1 MKTWFYYTW
10 KCSITL
16 LLLLLFVACE
26 PYPRESK
33 RIASA
38 FEQAQLVYGE
48 GENDTLLFI
57 PELDKTASYF
67 VRKNDYGKAA
77 LSALYYGYSE
87 MNYDRAV
94 AMNAFMD
101 AEHYG
106 DLVHDSLTVARAQYQ
121 MGKLLFYDYMKREA
135 LSMFKKS
142 EVYFGHHYSEKALT
156 MNAEACAYILLHE
169 YDSAGMCLKNSLFW
183 AELGGSDEAIQKVLN
198 NYAKLYQIQGKY
210 GKAVDYLR
218 MMKPTNNQQTILN
231 WLNFGN
237 IFMAMGEM
245 DSASYYFNQ
254 TKAILFEA
262 NIKDETM
269 ASAYNSLSQFAELQ
283 GDFAKALEYQKN
295 DKQYLIKVKDRIEKE
310 GVFRIQQQYD
320 FEKMKNEMSG
330 KVIIRQRIILLLSM
344 IVLLVCIILFLLQ
357 KRLVK
362 IQKQEIE
369 AKERT
374 LFYIRQYTDLLK
386 QKGKTMQKVAILMDN
401 KEDKALLDSLRA
413 TVFGNKDSWDALME
427 VFDTLHPGER
437 QHIHQ
442 KYPELSEM
450 EQKDIILSY
459 FKVSRQDEALW
470 LKTSV
475 HTIDKIRTSLKE
487 LRQEI
492 AEKQKKNL

>member
-1 MKTWFYYTW
+1 M
-10 KCSITL
+10 
-16 LLLLLFVACE
+16 LLLFVTCE

-57 PELDKTASYF
+57 TELDKTSSYF
-67 VRKNDYGKAA
+67 VRKNDYGKAS

-106 DLVHDSLTVARAQYQ
+106 DLVHDSLTVARAQFQ
-121 MGKLLFYDYMKREA
+121 MGKMLFYSGRYEEA
-135 LSMFKKS
+135 ITVLKKADSHFGQRFKEKS
-142 EVYFGHHYSEKALT
+142 LNLNAL
-156 MNAEACAYILLHE
+156 ACCHILLQE
-169 YDSAGMCLKNSLFW
+169 FEEAELCLEESLLNAKKGNSDETIQKTLNNYAVLNQKQGKFEKSIDYLRMVDPKNSQ
-183 AELGGSDEAIQKVLN
+183 QKVLN
-198 NYAKLYQIQGKY
+198 MLNLGNNYLAIG
-210 GKAVDYLR
+210 
-218 MMKPTNNQQTILN
+218 I
-231 WLNFGN
+231 
-237 IFMAMGEM
+237 M
-245 DSASYYFNQ
+245 DSAEYYFDKV
-254 TKAILFEA
+254 KAILFES
-262 NIKDETM
+262 NVKDETM
-269 ASAYNSLSQFAELQ
+269 ATAYYSLSQFAELQ
-283 GDFAKALEYQKN
+283 GDFAKALEYQKEN
-295 DKQYLIKVKDRIEKE
+295 EKYIVKVKERIEKE
-310 GVFRIQQQYD
+310 GVYRIQQQYD
-320 FEKMKNEMSG
+320 FEKIKNEMHEKIMS
-330 KVIIRQRIILLLSM
+330 RQRIILLLSM

-492 AEKQKKNL
+492 AEKQKKKL

>member
-87 MNYDRAV
+87 MNYDRTV

-169 YDSAGMCLKNSLFW
+169 YDSAGMCLKNSLFL

-198 NYAKLYQIQGKY
+198 NYAKLYQIQGEY

-330 KVIIRQRIILLLSM
+330 KVIIRQRIILLMSCLV
-344 IVLLVCIILFLLQ
+344 IFVFVVLIMQ
-357 KRLVK
+357 QRRLAK
-362 IQKQEIE
+362 SRQQEIE

-374 LFYIRQYTDLLK
+374 LFYVRQYTDLLEIR
-386 QKGKTMQKVAILMDN
+386 GKTMQKLAVFMDD
-401 KEDKALLDSLRA
+401 KEDKAAFDNLRA
-413 TVFGNKDSWDALME
+413 TVFGKKDPWDALMDI
-427 VFDTLHPGER
+427 FDTLHPNER
-437 QHIHQ
+437 DRIQ
-442 KYPELSEM
+442 KQYHELTEM
-450 EQKDIILSY
+450 EKKSLILSY
-459 FKVSRQDEALW
+459 FNVSRLDEALL
-470 LKTSV
+470 LKTSI
-475 HTIDKIRTSLKE
+475 HSIDK
-487 LRQEI
+487 LR
-492 AEKQKKNL
+492 KSVKNKTQNKAVNS

>member
-1 MKTWFYYTW
+1 MKKSQLFILVL
-10 KCSITL
+10 SIL
-16 LLLLLFVACE
+16 AFVSCVSCQRDSE
-26 PYPRESK
+26 
-33 RIASA
+33 RIKDA

-57 PELDKTASYF
+57 PELDKASSYF
-67 VRKNDYGKAA
+67 VRKKDYGKAA

-87 MNYDRAV
+87 MNYDRIT
-94 AMNAFMD
+94 AMNAFMN
-101 AEHYG
+101 AEQYG

-121 MGKLLFYDYMKREA
+121 IGRMQFYDGRTEEA
-135 LSMFKKS
+135 LTILKKADSNFDKSFKGKALNLNALACCHILLQ
-142 EVYFGHHYSEKALT
+142 EYEKAEL
-156 MNAEACAYILLHE
+156 
-169 YDSAGMCLKNSLFW
+169 CLKEGLLYAQKSN
-183 AELGGSDEAIQKVLN
+183 SDETIQKILN
-198 NYAKLYQIQGKY
+198 NYAVLYQKQGEKE
-210 GKAVDYLR
+210 KAIDYLR

-231 WLNFGN
+231 WLNLGN

-245 DSASYYFNQ
+245 DSAAYYFNQ
-254 TKAILFEA
+254 TKDLLFKA

-269 ASAYNSLSQFAELQ
+269 ALAYNSLSQFAEQQ

-295 DKQYLIKVKDRIEKE
+295 DEQYLIKVKDRIEEE
-310 GVFRIQQQYD
+310 GVYRIQQQYD

-330 KVIIRQRIILLLSM
+330 KVIIRQRIILLLSLM
-344 IVLLVCIILFLLQ
+344 VVLVFMFMVLLQ

-386 QKGKTMQKVAILMDN
+386 QKGKTMQKVAILMEN

-427 VFDTLHPGER
+427 VFDTLYPGER
-437 QHIHQ
+437 QHIYQ

-450 EQKDIILSY
+450 EQKDIVLSY

-492 AEKQKKNL
+492 AEKQK

>member
-10 KCSITL
+10 KCSMTL
-16 LLLLLFVACE
+16 LLLLLFVTCE

-77 LSALYYGYSE
+77 LAALYYGYSE
-87 MNYDRAV
+87 MNYDRTV

-121 MGKLLFYDYMKREA
+121 IGRMLYYDGKYEDAILILKNSD
-135 LSMFKKS
+135 SMFGK
-142 EVYFGHHYSEKALT
+142 HYSEKSLSLNVLACCYMLLQDYN
-156 MNAEACAYILLHE
+156 NAEVCFNHSLAY
-169 YDSAGMCLKNSLFW
+169 S
-183 AELGGSDEAIQKVLN
+183 ELGNSEEATQKVLN
-198 NYAKLYQIQGKY
+198 NFAKLYQLQGAY
-210 GKAVDYLR
+210 NKAIEYLN
-218 MMKPTNNQQTILN
+218 MVKPQNSQQMVLN
-231 WLNFGN
+231 KLNLVSVY
-237 IFMAMGEM
+237 MAVGEM
-245 DSASYYFNQ
+245 DSVAYYFNGMEEL
-254 TKAILFEA
+254 LFEE
-262 NIKDETM
+262 NIKDETKVL
-269 ASAYNSLSQFAELQ
+269 AYSLLSQYAEHS
-283 GDFAKALEYQKN
+283 GDYAKALEYQKEN
-295 DKQYLIKVKDRIEKE
+295 EKYIVKVKERIEKE
-310 GVFRIQQQYD
+310 GVYRIQQQYD
-320 FEKMKNEMSG
+320 FEKIKNEMHEKIMS
-330 KVIIRQRIILLLSM
+330 RQRIILLLSM
-344 IVLLVCIILFLLQ
+344 IVLLICIILFLLQ